1 MAAACGMV
9 AGYDVFSV
17 GVEMLIDVGIK
28 AWVWCRV
35 VKFYSWFF
43 TSPNACRMGIKYW
56 RRRSLILNTIV
67 CRLVW
72 GSEIFHLYC
81 REIGHSWRSNKLRRR
96 YWALHQT
103 VRQESRLVWLLEGGP
118 RTIIFFIKSRPV
130 RFLFLSDILC
140 FGSHKFATICL
151 DSFKNEM
158 AICCVPCQSRHKS
171 LVDLCF

>member
-1 MAAACGMV
+1 
-9 AGYDVFSV
+9 
-17 GVEMLIDVGIK
+17 
-28 AWVWCRV
+28 
-35 VKFYSWFF
+35 
-43 TSPNACRMGIKYW
+43 MGIKYW

-103 VRQESRLVWLLEGGP
+103 VRQESRPVWLLEGGP

-130 RFLFLSDILC
+130 RFLILSDILC
-140 FGSHKFATICL
+140 FGSHKFAAICL
-151 DSFKNEM
+151 PLGLDSCNRWLFVVFLANQSTNLVGCAFKPHRS
-158 AICCVPCQSRHKS
+158 V
-171 LVDLCF
+171 LVQATFY